1 MIHFLSFY
9 HYTTTNLVS
18 SGVTISVPPS
28 TTDIDNLPFG
38 SSASVFIAPQVCK
51 RSTLVMRS
59 HSHPVMTGNH
69 SFKLDNATLYLFL
82 SVNTSITISVI
93 YMIVTVINLITYQL
107 QGYDWTLGSMMC
119 SVMTLVFYTNMYC
132 SILTMMAIGI
142 VRYLGIILPMRY
154 RDKVGTG
161 KKKIIAI
168 ISCMLMWGLV
178 LSVLHP
184 LMKTDLTFYIPE
196 LKITTCFD
204 ILKREMLPSKA
215 AWATF
220 LFSMV
225 FFLFLLPFCVTT
237 FCYVRVILKLAKDS
251 KTAQKK
257 RAIHLISVVLLVFT
271 FCFAPNNILLFAHAV
286 LKLFYGQSL
295 YMAYKLS
302 LCLSCLNSCLDPF
315 IYYFA
320 CKEFRQKLR
329 KLMNLSSQSSAD
341 SMKTKHKECSYSA
354 HYNCDS
360 LEREDSKVSYPQ
372 RRSTK

>member
-1 MIHFLSFY
+1 
-9 HYTTTNLVS
+9 
-18 SGVTISVPPS
+18 
-28 TTDIDNLPFG
+28 
-38 SSASVFIAPQVCK
+38 
-51 RSTLVMRS
+51 MRS

-93 YMIVTVINLITYQL
+93 YMIVTVINLVGNGLSMWLLIFRTYPKTPSIIFMINLTLTDMAVGAALPFQITYQL